1 MRKVLFALAL
11 VVLAGPAAAMGGHN
25 KGAGTT
31 SDADKTAAAKKA
43 KEIERA
49 YKEALKR
56 IPDST
61 KKQDPW
67 GNMR

>member
-1 MRKVLFALAL
+1 MKKVLFTVALM
-11 VVLAGPAAAMGGHN
+11 VLASPAAAMGGHN
-25 KGAGTT
+25 RGSSAT
-31 SDADKTAAAKKA
+31 SDADRSAAAKKA

-49 YKEALKR
+49 YQEALKR

-67 GNMR
+67 DNMR